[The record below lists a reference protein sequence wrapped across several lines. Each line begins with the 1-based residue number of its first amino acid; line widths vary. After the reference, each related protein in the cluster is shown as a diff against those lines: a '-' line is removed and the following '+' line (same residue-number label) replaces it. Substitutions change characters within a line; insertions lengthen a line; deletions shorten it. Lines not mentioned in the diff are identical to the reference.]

1 MKIKSGDY
9 DIVVMDELNIALF
22 YKLFEVEDVL
32 KLLREK
38 HEKTEVIITGRYAP
52 TELIEVADLVTEMKE
67 IKHYYQQGVQAR
79 EGIEK

>member
-1 MKIKSGDY
+1 
-9 DIVVMDELNIALF
+9 
-22 YKLFEVEDVL
+22 
-32 KLLREK
+32 
-38 HEKTEVIITGRYAP
+38 VIITGRYAP

>member
-1 MKIKSGDY
+1 
-9 DIVVMDELNIALF
+9 MDELNIALF